1 MAQFDV
7 HRTRAAA
14 TYPLVVDVQ
23 ANVHAKLVTRL
34 VAPMVTRARYTQP
47 ATRLTPVVRVRDA
60 EYVVLVPLAAAVP
73 TASLGEIVGSLA
85 LLRSGLIRR
94 PRSPDHG
101 QLTRTIHT
109 PSAATRTARSI
120 SASHGTGP
128 S

>member
-23 ANVHAKLVTRL
+23 ADVHAKLVTRL

-60 EYVVLVPLAAAVP
+60 DYVILFPLAAAVP
-73 TASLGEIVGSLA
+73 TASLGEVVASLA
-85 LLRSGLIRR
+85 FQRGGLI
-94 PRSPDHG
+94 
-101 QLTRTIHT
+101 
-109 PSAATRTARSI
+109 AALDLLI
-120 SASHGTGP
+120 TG